1 MHDLIEKE
9 EKKLAKILIADDAQF
24 MRMLI
29 GRILRENGHNIVGEA
44 RNGEEVVELY
54 AKLRPD
60 LVTMDV
66 VMPKMN
72 GLEAIRKIISFDA
85 NARIVVV
92 TALGQEA
99 IAFEAVKAGAKNFVV
114 KPFKQEEGFPNRDS
128 CLSVSSLKRHLFWL
142 RQSAKLELAL
152 IKEMESR
159 K

>member
-114 KPFKQEEGFPNRDS
+114 KPFKQEEVLNA
-128 CLSVSSLKRHLFWL
+128 VQKSLTL
-142 RQSAKLELAL
+142 
-152 IKEMESR
+152 
-159 K
+159 